1 MPIEGVSVSAISD
14 QTQKG
19 LEKTNQLKILL
30 VEDNPA
36 DADRI
41 VRELR
46 RDGFVITAEIVH
58 SPDQFRQQ
66 LRDTP
71 PDLVLSDYNL
81 KDWGGLNAL
90 EILKEMALEIPS
102 ILVSGSLGEIA
113 AVECIK
119 LGVTDYIL
127 KNALGLLPVSILRAL
142 REQAL
147 RTQKKNAEA
156 ELARSNRDLE
166 QFASIASHDLQE
178 SLRMVATYTELLSER
193 LGPLDDQ
200 TSEYIRYI
208 VDGAE
213 RMQTL
218 IHDLLGFSRIGN
230 NGTEL
235 KATDCYPLLETAL
248 LANGPQLQQVFQNLI
263 GNAIKF
269 HGSESPAIK
278 ISAEQKNTEWIFAT
292 SDNGIGIAAEEA
304 KTVFVM
310 FQRLH
315 NREEYAGNGI
325 GLAICKKVIE
335 RQGGRIWLESQP
347 QEGTTLEFALRGAQA
362 NTLLISRICL
372 STHGHHCHRLKAGPT
387 GIGGHAKVK
396 GKAARISPVG
406 KRSVRIGVSRRPRT
420 TIIDRMTS

>member
-14 QTQKG
+14 QIQKQ

-36 DADRI
+36 DADLI

-46 RDGFVITAEIVH
+46 RDGFVITAEIVQ

-81 KDWGGLNAL
+81 KDWGGMDAL
-90 EILKEMALEIPS
+90 EILKEMAVEIPF

-127 KNALGLLPVSILRAL
+127 KNSLARLPVSILRAL
-142 REQAL
+142 REQEL
-147 RTQKKNAEA
+147 RTQKKNAET
-156 ELARSNRDLE
+156 ELARSNHDLE

-178 SLRMVATYTELLSER
+178 PLRMVATYTELLSER
-193 LGPLDDQ
+193 LGPRDDQ
-200 TSEYIRYI
+200 TNKYIHYI
-208 VDGAE
+208 VDGAT
-213 RMQTL
+213 RMQSL
-218 IHDLLGFSRIGN
+218 IHDLLGFSRIGD
-230 NGTEL
+230 NGAEL
-235 KATDCYPLLETAL
+235 KATDCNPLLETAL
-248 LANGPQLQQVFQNLI
+248 LNLAAAIQESGARIVHDRMPTVMANGPQLQQVFQNLI
-263 GNAIKF
+263 GNGIKF
-269 HGSESPAIK
+269 RGSEPPAIK
-278 ISAEQKNTEWIFAT
+278 ISAEQKNAEWIFAV
-292 SDNGIGIAAEEA
+292 SDNGIGIAAEQA

-315 NREEYAGNGI
+315 NRDEYAGNGI

-335 RQGGRIWLESQP
+335 RQGGRIWLESPP
-347 QEGTTLEFALRGAQA
+347 QGGTTFKFTLRGAQA
-362 NTLLISRICL
+362 EHVTDQQNMPL
-372 STHGHHCHRLKAGPT
+372 HHR
-387 GIGGHAKVK
+387 
-396 GKAARISPVG
+396 AATAIA
-406 KRSVRIGVSRRPRT
+406 
-420 TIIDRMTS
+420 

>member
-14 QTQKG
+14 QIQKQ

-36 DADRI
+36 DADLI

-46 RDGFVITAEIVH
+46 RDGFVITAEIVQ
-58 SPDQFRQQ
+58 SRDQFRQQ

-81 KDWGGLNAL
+81 KDWGGMDAL
-90 EILKEMALEIPS
+90 EILKEMGVEIPF

-127 KNALGLLPVSILRAL
+127 KNSLARLPVSILRAL
-142 REQAL
+142 REQEL
-147 RTQKKNAEA
+147 RTQKKKAET
-156 ELARSNRDLE
+156 ELARSNHDLE

-178 SLRMVATYTELLSER
+178 PLRMVATYTELLSER

-200 TSEYIRYI
+200 TNKYIHYI
-208 VDGAE
+208 VDGAT

-235 KATDCYPLLETAL
+235 KATDCNPPLETAL
-248 LANGPQLQQVFQNLI
+248 LNLAAAIQESGARIVHDRMPTVIANGPQLQQVFQNLI

-269 HGSESPAIK
+269 HGSEPPAIK
-278 ISAEQKNTEWIFAT
+278 ISAEQKNAEWIFAV

-335 RQGGRIWLESQP
+335 RQGGRIWLESPP
-347 QEGTTLEFALRGAQA
+347 QGGTTFKFTLRGAQA
-362 NTLLISRICL
+362 EHVTDQQNMPL
-372 STHGHHCHRLKAGPT
+372 HHR
-387 GIGGHAKVK
+387 
-396 GKAARISPVG
+396 AATAIA
-406 KRSVRIGVSRRPRT
+406 
-420 TIIDRMTS
+420 